1 MFPIGFRIQQQSRSE
16 ADLCASNDQ
25 YADPAVESLSRGL
38 TKGDFGTR
46 ITRWTVGF
54 FHWTTSVHFQDIR
67 DLFNLT
73 TSHMSTYMVV
83 GTLFLGY
90 SVSHM
95 WYITT
100 FPADPPWLKFFWM
113 NCFISAMCYG
123 FLAPRM
129 PRITPR

>member
-1 MFPIGFRIQQQSRSE
+1 M
-16 ADLCASNDQ
+16 
-25 YADPAVESLSRGL
+25 
-38 TKGDFGTR
+38 
-46 ITRWTVGF
+46 
-54 FHWTTSVHFQDIR
+54 
-67 DLFNLT
+67 FNLT

-100 FPADPPWLKFFWM
+100 FPEDPPWLKFFWM

-123 FLAPRM
+123 FLAPRTSDLGYSVRAAVFGYRCRLGCWPFWSYLRTDM
-129 PRITPR
+129 IVHIKQRIYIYIMYIIHDKYILSNPLVAPTQL